1 MSLAVLRGSIIIV
14 AGGLQRRFLERFKMS
29 TVSFTAGQKDR
40 SAGNVN
46 VSKMSAARQAVDKH
60 VEVRTTNALRDD

>member
-1 MSLAVLRGSIIIV
+1 MSLAVLRGSIIV
-14 AGGLQRRFLERFKMS
+14 AGGLQRFLKRFEMS
-29 TVSFTAGQKDR
+29 TVSFTVGQKDC

-60 VEVRTTNALRDD
+60 VKVRTIASNALRDD